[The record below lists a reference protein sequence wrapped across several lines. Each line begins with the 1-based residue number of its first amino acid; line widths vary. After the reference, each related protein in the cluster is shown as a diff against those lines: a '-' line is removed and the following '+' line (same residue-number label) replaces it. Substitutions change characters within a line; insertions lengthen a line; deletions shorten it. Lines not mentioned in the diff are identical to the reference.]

1 MSESLSQFLFGLFI
15 VSVFTLAVS
24 LFFYYQSLRRKA
36 FIDMAATMRLHFQ
49 YLSYGLPRRLGL
61 LFQFRRGKNR
71 YASNIIT
78 GKYKGQLVYL
88 FDYHYTTGDKYSKVR
103 HCQSVAIMQHDL
115 RIPEVRIYPP
125 AFMEKVGNVAEYGK
139 IQLQFDNEPFSSH
152 FSVFAS
158 DAAVGDQIFHQPMM
172 EYFLRHPDMSVEVGD
187 GWIAT
192 CKEARHIPEE
202 IPRRAE
208 QLIKL
213 HRVFSQIG
221 QEGGRFADRF
231 AEMNTPS
238 SFL

>member
-36 FIDMAATMRLHFQ
+36 FIDMAATMKLHFQ

-78 GKYKGQLVYL
+78 GRYKGQLVYL

-103 HCQSVAIMQHDL
+103 HCQSVAILRHDL
-115 RIPEVRIYPP
+115 RVPEVRIYPP

-139 IQLQFDNEPFSSH
+139 IQLHFDDEQFSKQ

-158 DAAVGDQIFHQPMM
+158 ETTVLETVFQKPMI
-172 EYFLRHPDMSVEVGD
+172 EYFLRHPDMSVEVGE

-202 IPRRAE
+202 IPRRTE

-213 HRVFSQIG
+213 HRVFSQVG
-221 QEGGRFADRF
+221 GEGYRF
-231 AEMNTPS
+231 AEVNTPS